1 MDDKPRINKKAR
13 IQERK
18 DNIRDYNAK
27 NHTEIEIVST
37 PLATN
42 NNNNNAFEG
51 NASGSSSDSIIPNEF
66 GTTKIPK
73 GLLDAKAKSLK
84 DFGDITDIDDEFK
97 SMNDINGI
105 KTESQNDDIM
115 NDNNLSD
122 FAKKKIKKYKILG
135 KIIKKKS
142 KNSEL
147 CIVTMPFPRNQYTW
161 YEYLKIIECLSPK
174 DIPIIFIRGNQDQVL
189 TFAL

>member
-1 MDDKPRINKKAR
+1 MSLENNIQDQLELALLIKRLRIDAEPVPVKTYGKISDIINDMDDKPRINKKAR

-42 NNNNNAFEG
+42 NNNNNNAFEG
-51 NASGSSSDSIIPNEF
+51 NASGSSSESIIPNEF

-84 DFGDITDIDDEFK
+84 DFGDITDIDNELK
-97 SMNDINGI
+97 SINDINGI
-105 KTESQNDDIM
+105 KTES
-115 NDNNLSD
+115 
-122 FAKKKIKKYKILG
+122 
-135 KIIKKKS
+135 
-142 KNSEL
+142 
-147 CIVTMPFPRNQYTW
+147 
-161 YEYLKIIECLSPK
+161 
-174 DIPIIFIRGNQDQVL
+174 
-189 TFAL
+189 